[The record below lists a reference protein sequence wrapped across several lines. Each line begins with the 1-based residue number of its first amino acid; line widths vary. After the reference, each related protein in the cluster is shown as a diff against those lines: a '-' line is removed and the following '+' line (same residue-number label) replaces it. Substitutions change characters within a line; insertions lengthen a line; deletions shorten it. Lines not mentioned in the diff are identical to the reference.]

1 MKMSAEEDKKTIEKK
16 RTGIEARRADPP
28 TRRYEPCLDCTMRCY
43 THNPDMQP
51 TKRSIRQKRDAGHR
65 VFPDT
70 SSSPRLR
77 TLKQNRFRIRPPVQ
91 SLRAVVGESFWLG
104 CIVPSGAAA
113 KMVYSVRI
121 ENHSRTENDSFS
133 GEHPPIAIA
142 RQD

>member
-1 MKMSAEEDKKTIEKK
+1 MILVYSSRVIDLYDENDTTTYDLRRIERKRKKMKMSAEEDEKTIEKK

-51 TKRSIRQKRDAGHR
+51 TKRAIRQKRDAGHR

-77 TLKQNRFRIRPPVQ
+77 TLKQN
-91 SLRAVVGESFWLG
+91 
-104 CIVPSGAAA
+104 
-113 KMVYSVRI
+113 
-121 ENHSRTENDSFS
+121 
-133 GEHPPIAIA
+133 
-142 RQD
+142 